1 MNFPGMKDLPWR
13 SYMRDTWLE
22 DRIAMTKKYGLAA
35 IAGPALIA
43 LGLDLQRKLRNA
55 STNIHR
61 YLDAHSIFHARN
73 CFHGLAA
80 PISR

>member
-1 MNFPGMKDLPWR
+1 
-13 SYMRDTWLE
+13 MRDARLE

-35 IAGPALIA
+35 IAGLVSCDCVWIY
-43 LGLDLQRKLRNA
+43 LQRKLRNA

-73 CFHGLAA
+73 CFHGLALEA
-80 PISR
+80 PVSR